1 MLRFFLLFF
10 LLNSLYANDRY
21 KCINDVLESVFIPTN
36 QNFHRFNSEKNITR
50 TRKAIALKNRELV
63 DELEK
68 INLENIAAASGRPQK
83 EMDKAFLDEL
93 YKNVSTNKVSSLDS
107 LEKYAGRNVSDLC
120 FGRAMAAH
128 LYALKMGIKKE
139 AILKVI
145 AIGNLEEK
153 GVSWNFHIA
162 TLVRSKENWFVID
175 PEMGKAITLREW
187 AKEMERYNEDE
198 SMALYLSAP
207 ERFSAIGRYKNSTL
221 KDPRFNHYFIDLM
234 KTFKKNGVCPKE

>member
-1 MLRFFLLFF
+1 MLGYFLSFF
-10 LLNSLYANDRY
+10 LLNSLYADDRY
-21 KCINDVLESVFIPTN
+21 KCITDVLESVFIPTN
-36 QNFHRFNSEKNITR
+36 KNFHNFNSTKNISR
-50 TRKAIALKNRELV
+50 TRKEIALKNRELV

-68 INLENIAAASGRPQK
+68 INLESIAATSGRPQK

-107 LEKYAGRNVSDLC
+107 LEKYAGKNISDFC

-128 LYALKMGIKKE
+128 LYALKMGVKKE

-145 AIGNLEEK
+145 ALGNLEEK

-162 TLVRSKENWFVID
+162 TLVRSKDNWFAID
-175 PEMGKAITLREW
+175 PEMRKAITLREW

-207 ERFSAIGRYKNSTL
+207 DRFSAIGRYKNSTL
-221 KDPRFNHYFIDLM
+221 MDPRFNKYFIDLL
-234 KTFKKNGVCPKE
+234 KTFKETGVCPK